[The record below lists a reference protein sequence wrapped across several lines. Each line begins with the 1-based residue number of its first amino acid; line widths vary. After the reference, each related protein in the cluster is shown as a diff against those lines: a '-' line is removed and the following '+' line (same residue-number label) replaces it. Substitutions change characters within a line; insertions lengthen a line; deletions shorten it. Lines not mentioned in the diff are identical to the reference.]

1 MGFDQVKGP
10 SGSGLKEKENS
21 LAKMISFWGKETHR
35 IHVAEEERRCLE
47 GVWRVTGR
55 TEMSGRG
62 VQSHRKNGDVWKGCR
77 ESQEERRCLE
87 GV

>member
-47 GVWRVTGR
+47 GV
-55 TEMSGRG
+55 
-62 VQSHRKNGDVWKGCR
+62 
-77 ESQEERRCLE
+77 
-87 GV
+87 